1 MTDCVRNK
9 RGVLFMA
16 LVMISAVT
24 AGFVAKKGGEAHSWT
39 FSEANPYSVIGGT
52 AAEPAPEVFKNSPRL
67 LYARYKVS
75 ENKSIQA
82 LAMDFGTDARTLK
95 SSNLINSPSVKS
107 GAVLNI
113 LNRSGLLYETS
124 EKDTLAS
131 VAGHYRPADRTVK
144 EFAAEIVQENELP
157 PSALLVGYSF
167 QKGEKI
173 LLPGVFA
180 PAAKV
185 FVPHK
190 KSVAANTAS
199 KNQKLYVIPVSYKRI
214 SSYFGWRE
222 HPKKHKKILHKGC
235 DLQAPYGTPVYAARS
250 GTVTS
255 AKWERGY
262 GNTVE
267 ILHADGYSTRYAHLS
282 SINVKK
288 GDAVKQGASKIG
300 EVGRSGM
307 ATGNH
312 LHFEL
317 VTPKGK
323 CIDPL
328 AQVKK

>member
-1 MTDCVRNK
+1 MIDYAKNK
-9 RGVLFMA
+9 RGVMITA
-16 LVMISAVT
+16 LVLISAAVT
-24 AGFVAKKGGEAHSWT
+24 GFVLKKDGAAHSWT
-39 FSEANPYSVIGGT
+39 FPEKNPYSVMGG
-52 AAEPAPEVFKNSPRL
+52 PATVPVPEVFKNSPRL
-67 LYARYKVS
+67 LYTRYRVS
-75 ENKSIQA
+75 ESRSIQS

-113 LNRSGLLYETS
+113 LNRSGLLYEAS
-124 EKDTLAS
+124 GKDTLAS
-131 VAGHYRPADRTVK
+131 VAARYLPADRTVK
-144 EFAAEIVQENELP
+144 EFAAEIVQENDLP
-157 PSALLVGYSF
+157 PSALLMGYSF
-167 QKGEKI
+167 SKGEKV

-180 PAAKV
+180 PASRV
-185 FVPHK
+185 FVPQK
-190 KSVAANTAS
+190 KQVAAVPS
-199 KNQKLYVIPVSYKRI
+199 KKQKLYIFPVAYRRI
-214 SSYFGWRE
+214 SSYFGYRD

-235 DLQAPYGTPVYAARS
+235 DFQAPHGTPVFAARS

-267 ILHADGYSTRYAHLS
+267 ILHSDGYSTRYAHLS

-288 GDAVKQGASKIG
+288 GDSVKQGLSKIG

-317 VTPKGK
+317 VTPKG
-323 CIDPL
+323 IVVDPL
-328 AQVKK
+328 TQIKK